1 MHYITPLILIVAVF
15 IFFLYHKRS
24 RKVVKKIRQMSCQE
38 KFRLLNELAAPFGLS
53 LDSGQGILTTRTDAW
68 QKKFGYGEFYDKGAL
83 AMQMVFDREPVYFN
97 HRGKTWLVELWKGQY
112 GISTG
117 AEAGIYHSSSI
128 VPPSLRQQTIF
139 QAVREDE
146 MLPIGLRLTNSG
158 TPLFTLKQTHWWLGG
173 FVPGTCTLPE
183 DLTLEVTL
191 TFPEDSI
198 SLSFIQA
205 LITLG
210 YKEKDILACDTT
222 VQFSFT
228 KPKAIPSIT
237 WDSWLQSYVL
247 WKGQLSC
254 KLYTWI
260 TRPFSDTQDRLLYMY
275 LLLPLICPRI
285 LSIGRMKKRYRS
297 RA

>member
-1 MHYITPLILIVAVF
+1 M
-15 IFFLYHKRS
+15 
-24 RKVVKKIRQMSCQE
+24 KKIRQMSSPE
-38 KFRLLNELAAPFGLS
+38 KFRLLNKLTAPFGLS
-53 LDSGQGILTTRTDAW
+53 LDSSQGILTTRTDPW
-68 QKKFGYGEFYDKGAL
+68 QKKFGCGEFYDRGAL

-97 HRGKTWLVELWKGQY
+97 HRGKTWLVDLWKGQY

-117 AEAGIYHSSSI
+117 AEAGIYHSFSI
-128 VPPSLRQQTIF
+128 VPPSLRQQTTF
-139 QAVREDE
+139 QVLGEEE

-158 TPLFTLKQTHWWLGG
+158 TPLFTLEQTHWLLGG

-191 TFPEDSI
+191 AFPEESV
-198 SLSFIQA
+198 SLAFIQA
-205 LITLG
+205 LMTLG
-210 YKEKDILACDTT
+210 YKKEDILTYDKT

-228 KPKAIPSIT
+228 KPKSTPSIT

-247 WKGQLSC
+247 WKGELFC
-254 KLYTWI
+254 RLYTWI

-285 LSIGRMKKRYRS
+285 LSIRRMKKRYR
-297 RA
+297 RGT